1 MVFSLET
8 LAGLFFFLGIVSVV
22 IGALGLIRLPDVY
35 SRIHAAGIIDTAGV
49 TFFILGMICLSGWS
63 LVTVKLVLIGVFLF
77 FTSPISGH
85 AIAKVALECGIKPLG
100 RDLTSKSV
108 QTAAAST
115 KQKATP
121 KKTTQKKAAKKK
133 SAKKKSAAKGVR
145 S

>member
-63 LVTVKLVLIGVFLF
+63 LVTVKLLLIGVFLF

-100 RDLTSKSV
+100 RDLTSKS
-108 QTAAAST
+108 QAAAAST

-121 KKTTQKKAAKKK
+121 KKTTQKKAAKRKT
-133 SAKKKSAAKGVR
+133 AKKKSAAKGVR

>member
-1 MVFSLET
+1 MLFSLET
-8 LAGLFFFLGIVSVV
+8 LAGLFFFLGILSVV
-22 IGALGLIRLPDVY
+22 IGALGLVRLPDVY

-85 AIAKVALECGIKPLG
+85 AIAKVALECGIKHLG
-100 RDLTSKSV
+100 RDLTSGQIKS
-108 QTAAAST
+108 A
-115 KQKATP
+115 ATP
-121 KKTTQKKAAKKK
+121 PQKKTASKKSSKKK
-133 SAKKKSAAKGVR
+133 VAKKKSAAKRVR

>member
-35 SRIHAAGIIDTAGV
+35 ARIHAAGIIDTAGV

-100 RDLTSKSV
+100 RDLTATPT
-108 QTAAAST
+108 TAAKST
-115 KQKATP
+115 KKKAVS
-121 KKTTQKKAAKKK
+121 KKTAPKKAAKKK
-133 SAKKKSAAKGVR
+133 SAKKKSTAKGVR

>member
-1 MVFSLET
+1 MLFSLET
-8 LAGLFFFLGIVSVV
+8 LAGLFFFLGILSVV
-22 IGALGLIRLPDVY
+22 IGALGLVRLPDVY
-35 SRIHAAGIIDTAGV
+35 ARIHAAGIIDTAGV

-100 RDLTSKSV
+100 RDLTSGQIKSV
-108 QTAAAST
+108 
-115 KQKATP
+115 ATP
-121 KKTTQKKAAKKK
+121 SQKKTASKKSSKKKAAKKK
-133 SAKKKSAAKGVR
+133 SAAKRVR